1 MLSGSKKC
9 ISSKVT
15 EATNEANK
23 TAQRV
28 RKHWENLYANP
39 ERYPALNNPLLRQF
53 LASESPW

>member
-9 ISSKVT
+9 TSSKVT

-23 TAQRV
+23 TAQTV

-39 ERYPALNNPLLRQF
+39 ERYQAFNNPLLRQL
-53 LASESPW
+53 LASESP